1 MSQNEPQFETLIVN
15 IENGVQI
22 ITLNRPEAMNT
33 INVVMTRELLTALDT
48 AAENSEVRSVLLR
61 ATGRAFCAG
70 FELGTMQSEGAE
82 AVFQAK
88 SGLADIN
95 KICLAILNIEKPVI
109 AAVNGVAVGGG
120 FSLVLCS
127 DLAIASEI
135 AKLSVIYARRGL
147 MSDLGINYM
156 LPRYVGLRKAKE
168 LIFTADMIDA
178 VEAERLGLVNKVVSP
193 DILDEEAL
201 DLAKRMARG
210 PTKALGL
217 SKMAIHRSMDTDL
230 ATSLELETW
239 GQALCIQTKDVIEGW
254 TAFAEKREPKF
265 QGK

>member
-1 MSQNEPQFETLIVN
+1 MSQSEPQFETLIVTV
-15 IENGVQI
+15 EDSVQI

-33 INVVMTRELLTALDT
+33 INDVMTRELLTALEM
-48 AAENSEVRSVLLR
+48 AARNSEVRSVLLR

-70 FELGTMQSEGAE
+70 FELGAMESEGAE
-82 AVFQAK
+82 AAFDARN
-88 SGLADIN
+88 GLAEIN
-95 KICLAILNIEKPVI
+95 KISLAILGLEKPVV

-127 DLAIASEI
+127 DLAIASET
-135 AKLSVIYARRGL
+135 ARLSVIYAKRGL

-178 VEAERLGLVNKVVSP
+178 TEAERLGLVNKVVSP
-193 DILDEEAL
+193 DTLDDEAL
-201 DLAKRMARG
+201 GMAKRMASG

-217 SKMAIHRSMDTDL
+217 SKMAIHRSLDTDL

-239 GQALCIQTKDVIEGW
+239 GQALCIQTQDVIEGW
-254 TAFAEKREPKF
+254 TAFAEKRDPNF